1 MYQRRQRTINCIW
14 FTREGLI
21 FSFLSI
27 SSSVGFSSFGIIFSS
42 SSIFTS
48 LISDSFSSLT
58 FISFTFS
65 HSLHGLLTTFSGN
78 AIWNSI
84 LADLQYSSKPYKYLE
99 TWRENTSRKT
109 FRNITIELWFF
120 KCVHFFC
127 LSSQIWAILRF

>member
-1 MYQRRQRTINCIW
+1 MYQRKKKDSIW

-27 SSSVGFSSFGIIFSS
+27 SSSVDFSSFGIIFSS
-42 SSIFTS
+42 SSIFIS
-48 LISDSFSSLT
+48 LISCSFSSLT

-78 AIWNSI
+78 AIWNSM

-99 TWRENTSRKT
+99 TWREIIFGKT
-109 FRNITIELWFF
+109 FQNTTVELRFF
-120 KCVHFFC
+120 KFMH
-127 LSSQIWAILRF
+127 LSSQI